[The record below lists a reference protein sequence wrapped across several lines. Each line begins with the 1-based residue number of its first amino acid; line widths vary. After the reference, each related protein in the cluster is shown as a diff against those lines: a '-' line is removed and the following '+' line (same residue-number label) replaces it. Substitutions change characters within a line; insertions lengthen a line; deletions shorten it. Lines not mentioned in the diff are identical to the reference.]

1 MDICRQCGKQLDEKQ
16 FAKICSDCAKENV
29 RKMFSFLDSEKEKK
43 AYTGYT
49 DKGGIVK

>member
-16 FAKICSDCAKENV
+16 FAGICSDCAKEKV

-43 AYTGYT
+43 HIQ
-49 DKGGIVK
+49 DIQIKGE